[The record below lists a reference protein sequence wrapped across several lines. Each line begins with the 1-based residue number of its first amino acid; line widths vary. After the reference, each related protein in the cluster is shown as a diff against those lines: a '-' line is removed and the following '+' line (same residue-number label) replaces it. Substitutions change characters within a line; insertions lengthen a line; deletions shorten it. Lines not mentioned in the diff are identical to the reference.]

1 MRNLLAFLAAAAITI
16 ALVGW
21 YLDWFQVR
29 STTNAESGQP
39 KVEIDINSK
48 KIGQDLHRGGQ
59 ALENAIEKKK
69 PDDAK
74 GDAKSILEGVRD
86 EAGRAATG
94 VKNDV
99 EKRFDNVRD

>member
-29 STTNAESGQP
+29 SGTNAESGQP

-48 KIGQDLHRGGQ
+48 KIGSDLHRGGQ

-69 PDDAK
+69 PEDSKSDSTK
-74 GDAKSILEGVRD
+74 RTSDETGKVGDA
-86 EAGRAATG
+86 A
-94 VKNDV
+94 KNDTDR
-99 EKRFDNVRD
+99 RFDNVRD